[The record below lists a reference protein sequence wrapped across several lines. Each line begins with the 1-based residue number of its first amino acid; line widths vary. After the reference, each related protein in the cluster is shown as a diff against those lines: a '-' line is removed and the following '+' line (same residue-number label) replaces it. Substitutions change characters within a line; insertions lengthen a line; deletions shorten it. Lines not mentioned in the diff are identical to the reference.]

1 MKLTKETLK
10 RIIKEELETVMN
22 ESDRFYGKIPQEL
35 WAIGDYEEARDEG
48 ILDSLRSYSDE
59 ELEMKIEQL
68 QEEIDED
75 PSDPNVYL
83 KEQLIQIIQD
93 ILDQGVHQRPM
104 EEGYKGMLYK
114 RNPSLRPPHPSDRRE
129 APDFST
135 PDMQMKMAI
144 SNILMFDAGLRIS
157 ESGMAAKEIVNNLQE
172 PGFDLVDY
180 LTNTIGIP
188 ADQSSEIADK
198 IMVVINQ

>member
-1 MKLTKETLK
+1 MKLTKEQLK

-35 WAIGDYEEARDEG
+35 WAISDYEDARDEG
-48 ILDSLRSYSDE
+48 MLDSLRSYSDE
-59 ELEMKIEQL
+59 DLEMKIEQL
-68 QEEIDED
+68 REEIDED
-75 PSDPNVYL
+75 PSDPSVYS

-104 EEGYKGMLYK
+104 EEGYKGMIYK

-157 ESGMAAKEIVNNLQE
+157 QAGLATKEIVNNLQE
-172 PGFDLVDY
+172 EGFDLTDH
-180 LTNTIGIP
+180 LTNAIGIP
-188 ADQSSEIADK
+188 ADQAPEIADK
-198 IMVVINQ
+198 IMMVIN